1 MIYKL
6 HHTNANNCFIYLLL
20 FYGRNHNLCD
30 YLTYKITTY
39 VFFALNKKI
48 GRIL

>member
-6 HHTNANNCFIYLLL
+6 HHTDANNCFFF
-20 FYGRNHNLCD
+20 FYGRNHNSCD